1 MASTSDQPTSTDTP
15 AVPEPAV
22 PVGDAAAEATRPA
35 AIGTL
40 IEVHPDRL
48 VIDPAN
54 VRKDN
59 AQPSAELL
67 QSVAEIGV
75 REPIGVRGPGPDGEF
90 WAFKGQRRALA
101 AQAAAETAREAGQ
114 PVRMVP
120 AILDVIDDEAEAV
133 LLSLVENKHRE
144 AMTARDDVNAVAQL
158 SLLTDDDVA
167 RRTRA
172 ANALGLTPDQVAAA
186 QRARKLTP
194 KSLTTATSSGYDLSQ
209 MADLVEVEKVPNAT
223 SVLDQAKKDDE
234 RTGGRGHW
242 EHAMSRLRG
251 DLEVIERAAAV
262 RAELDAAKVRV
273 VTPQPYY
280 SGYGEKP
287 KERELSELRTQLG
300 GPVTPAKHAGCP
312 GHAARIDRETG
323 EAVFLCLDPVAHGHK
338 VPKKAAKPRSEQEKA
353 RHASVVAHNRA
364 WRDARPVRHKF
375 IAELV
380 ARPKVSEAVQLFCL
394 SHLLHQNEGSS
405 RYADKGELAY
415 AAGFLGVPEPK
426 TGRWNKPFQGAITK
440 AMKGRRS
447 ANLLLAHVAAVVEFD
462 MGDRAW
468 EGKSAQVKEWLRL
481 LAAEGYTLAEVEAE
495 ITGPI
500 VTARTATATKAKAKA
515 ETTSRAKLDKAA

>member
-1 MASTSDQPTSTDTP
+1 MASTTSSTDPRVESAET
-15 AVPEPAV
+15 V
-22 PVGDAAAEATRPA
+22 EATRPA

-40 IEVHPDRL
+40 IEVHPDHL
-48 VIDPAN
+48 AVDPAN

-59 AQPSAELL
+59 AEPSAELL
-67 QSVAEIGV
+67 QSVAEVGV
-75 REPIGVRGPGPDGEF
+75 REPIGVRSGPGGAF
-90 WAFKGQRRALA
+90 WVFKGQRRMLA
-101 AQAAAETAREAGQ
+101 AQAAAAKARKNGE
-114 PVRMVP
+114 PVRLVP
-120 AILDVIDDEAEAV
+120 AILDELDEEADAV
-133 LLSLVENKHRE
+133 LFSLVENKHRE
-144 AMTARDDVNAVAQL
+144 EMTARDDVNAVSQL
-158 SLLTDDDVA
+158 SLLTDDNIA

-172 ANALGLTPDQVAAA
+172 ANALGLTPDQVMAA
-186 QRARKLTP
+186 QRARQLTP
-194 KSLTTATSSGYDLSQ
+194 KSLTTATASGYDLEQ
-209 MADLVEVEKVPNAT
+209 MGDLVEVEKVPNAT
-223 SVLDQAKKDDE
+223 TVLDQAKKDDE

-251 DLEVIERAAAV
+251 DLGVIERAAAV
-262 RAELDAAKVRV
+262 RAELGAAKIKIVS
-273 VTPQPYY
+273 PQPYY

-287 KERELSELRTQLG
+287 KDRELSELRTQLG
-300 GPVTPAKHAGCP
+300 GPVLPEKHAGCP
-312 GHAARIDRETG
+312 GHAARIDRATG

-405 RYADKGELAY
+405 RYADRGELAY

-447 ANLLLAHVAAVVEFD
+447 ANLLFAHVAAVVEFD

-468 EGKSAQVKEWLRL
+468 EDGSAQVKEWLRL
-481 LAAEGYTLAEVEAE
+481 LAAEGYTLSEVEAE
-495 ITGPI
+495 ITGPLRGPAAKGSPKSPA
-500 VTARTATATKAKAKA
+500 TARTKLATAA
-515 ETTSRAKLDKAA
+515 